1 MEPFLY
7 EPLDGSSFK
16 KSKLA
21 VMKNVEPEADTSAD
35 LNGFLDELVT
45 SFVKTNKAR
54 LG

>member
-16 KSKLA
+16 KSELA
-21 VMKNVEPEADTSAD
+21 SMKNAKPQADASED

-45 SFVKTNKAR
+45 SFVKTSKGR

>member
-21 VMKNVEPEADTSAD
+21 LMKNGEPQADASED
-35 LNGFLDELVT
+35 LNGFLDKLVT
-45 SFVKTNKAR
+45 SFEKTNKGR